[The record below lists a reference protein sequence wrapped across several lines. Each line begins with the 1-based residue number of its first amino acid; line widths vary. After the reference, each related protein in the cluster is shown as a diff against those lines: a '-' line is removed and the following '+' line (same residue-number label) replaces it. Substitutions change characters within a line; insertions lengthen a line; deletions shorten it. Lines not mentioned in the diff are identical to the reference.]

1 MPQAKALDLARWSH
15 SLRDLERD
23 LDAYC
28 RHHPAGCPCHLCQ
41 VAGLV
46 GDALW
51 HLDRL
56 GQPPPAAARTYHRR
70 NR

>member
-15 SLRDLERD
+15 SLRDLERE

-28 RHHPAGCPCHLCQ
+28 RPHPADCPCHLCQ

-46 GDALW
+46 SDCRW
-51 HLDRL
+51 HLAQLNNPAGGPR
-56 GQPPPAAARTYHRR
+56 PAA
-70 NR
+70 